1 MLLLLCVSILAS
13 ANAGLLGN
21 IVDKLPKLN
30 PLERIPELPDL
41 LPTIP
46 EDAELTTMELINKYG
61 YNGEMHKVT
70 TSDGYILQLHRITG
84 RANSTDT
91 NVKKPVAFVM
101 HGLLCD
107 SSVWVISGRN
117 KSLAFILADEG
128 YDVWLGNARG
138 NPYAHTHTSR
148 RIKPKDYWNFS
159 WNEIGTRD
167 LPAMIDEVVK
177 TTGQKKMFYLGHSQG
192 TTAFFV
198 MATERP
204 QYQEYIEEM
213 YAMAPIAYCGRMKS
227 PFLQLLAQFTHSLE
241 FFGNLFGVH
250 EFSPSNDLIKIVQQL
265 VCSEKA
271 LTQPVCSNAMFLVT
285 GFNAEQFDPAL
296 LPVILGHVPAST
308 AVKQMIHYGQLIKSG
323 TFLLPGK
330 FKHYD
335 LGIIS
340 NKDAYGAF
348 NPPTYDVSKIKA
360 PVHLYYSEN
369 DWLANVKD
377 VEKLY
382 GELGN
387 PSGKTLIEDKKFN
400 HVDYMWARDVKTL
413 VYDQIINQM
422 KQRPLK

>member
-1 MLLLLCVSILAS
+1 
-13 ANAGLLGN
+13 
-21 IVDKLPKLN
+21 
-30 PLERIPELPDL
+30 
-41 LPTIP
+41 
-46 EDAELTTMELINKYG
+46 MELINKYG

-241 FFGNLFGVH
+241 
-250 EFSPSNDLIKIVQQL
+250 
-265 VCSEKA
+265 
-271 LTQPVCSNAMFLVT
+271 
-285 GFNAEQFDPAL
+285 AL